1 MAVIVGPEVFGATAF
16 RSFFDSNS
24 TALEGL
30 LSARLEGIGANGAQL
45 RVKLGA
51 GAGINQQFG
60 APQWRI
66 VCGIEVFN
74 HNHGP

>member
-1 MAVIVGPEVFGATAF
+1 MAVIIGPEVFGATAF
-16 RSFFDSNS
+16 RSLFGSTS

-30 LSARLEGIGANGAQL
+30 FTARLEGTGDGGIQL

-51 GAGINQQFG
+51 GAGINRQFG

-66 VCGIEVFN
+66 VSSIEVFN
-74 HNHGP
+74 RNRP